1 MGTAWPEPGRGA
13 ASCGVSSQERSS
25 CILDAGSRAAVRD
38 RRVPGAGVKLKVI
51 EGVRSSNGDQEME
64 MTIHLSLVTG
74 LKMSD
79 MCTVLDV
86 RMVATWGRRGG
97 Q

>member
-1 MGTAWPEPGRGA
+1 
-13 ASCGVSSQERSS
+13 
-25 CILDAGSRAAVRD
+25 
-38 RRVPGAGVKLKVI
+38 
-51 EGVRSSNGDQEME
+51 ME

-79 MCTVLDV
+79 MCALLDV
-86 RMVATWGRRGG
+86 RMVATWERRGG